1 LKGLVATSN
10 SQRRQNRLRKR
21 AGKQNELGS
30 IEIHVCVDLLF
41 LLVCSRLDMKVFVDG
56 KYYDEWNA
64 KVSVFDHGLLYGD
77 GVFEGIRAYNGRVF
91 KLKEHIDRLFYS
103 AKAILLDLPMT
114 HAALMRATVETCR
127 RNKLRDGYIRLVVT
141 RGIGTL
147 GLNPRSCRKPSVIII
162 AGKIQ
167 VYPAELY
174 AKGMD
179 IVTVPT
185 VRNLHSAVNPA
196 IKSLNY
202 LNNILAKIE
211 ANNAGVEEA
220 VMLNAE
226 GFVSE
231 CTADNLFIIKN
242 DVLCTPPLSAGALYG
257 ITRGTVMDLAGQLGV
272 KVSEPNLTR
281 YDLFNA
287 DECFLTGTGAEIMP
301 VVKVDGRVIGNGK
314 PGPHTLKL
322 VENYHRLT
330 KATGEPIYG

>member
-1 LKGLVATSN
+1 
-10 SQRRQNRLRKR
+10 
-21 AGKQNELGS
+21 
-30 IEIHVCVDLLF
+30 
-41 LLVCSRLDMKVFVDG
+41 MKIFIDG
-56 KYYDEWNA
+56 KFCSERDA

-91 KLKEHIDRLFYS
+91 KLKEHVDRLFSS
-103 AKAILLDLPMT
+103 ARAILLEIPLSPVQM
-114 HAALMRATVETCR
+114 MKATVETIR
-127 RNKLRDGYIRLVVT
+127 ANKLRDCYVRLIVT

-147 GLNPRSCRKPSVIII
+147 GLNPRSCKKPSIIII

-167 VYPAELY
+167 VYPPELY
-174 AKGMD
+174 ARGMD

-242 DVLCTPPLSAGALYG
+242 GSLLTPPNSAGALYG
-257 ITRGTVMDLAGQLGV
+257 ITRGTVMELAEQSGI
-272 KVSEPNLTR
+272 KVSETNLTR

-301 VVKVDGRVIGNGK
+301 VIKIDERVIGSGK
-314 PGPHTLKL
+314 PG
-322 VENYHRLT
+322 ELT
-330 KATGEPIYG
+330 KKLTEEYHALTKVSGEPI

>member
-1 LKGLVATSN
+1 MP
-10 SQRRQNRLRKR
+10 RLFFSRS
-21 AGKQNELGS
+21 L
-30 IEIHVCVDLLF
+30 
-41 LLVCSRLDMKVFVDG
+41 CSFRMKIFIDG
-56 KYYDEWNA
+56 KYCSERDA

-91 KLKEHIDRLFYS
+91 KLEEHIDRLYYS
-103 AKAILLDLPMT
+103 AKAILLEIPMT
-114 HAALMRATVETCR
+114 PAQMMNATVETIR
-127 RNKLRDGYIRLVVT
+127 ANKLRDCYVRLIVT

-147 GLNPRSCRKPSVIII
+147 GLNPRSCKKPCVIII

-174 AKGMD
+174 ARGMD

-242 DVLCTPPLSAGALYG
+242 GTLHTPPNYAGALYG
-257 ITRGTVMDLAGQLGV
+257 ITRGTVMELAEQLGV
-272 KVSEPNLTR
+272 KVSETNLTR

-301 VVKVDGRVIGNGK
+301 VIKIDGRVIGSGK
-314 PGPHTLKL
+314 PGALSLKL
-322 VENYHRLT
+322 ISEYHALT
-330 KATGEPIYG
+330 KVSGEPIYK